1 MAANK
6 RRAHVAERVREY
18 SAYLVWEFDRGLAR
32 RVATADGGRRWLL
45 DYARNWW
52 HSRRNPHVTAIL
64 RSVLAD
70 VARDVRNELAG
81 LEARLSTGTS
91 VVPAKAPEAVRVLH
105 RLSNAGQ
112 GEWVDGL
119 ATRYGLNWRL
129 ASADVSITREGVTVG
144 DQLVRV
150 WSLASAP
157 GQVVG
162 NCLDGLYGLNADL
175 SVVLGWRGTDRQGA
189 RRRISSAQHH
199 YHQARHS
206 LMSAMG
212 EGGEATGLED
222 FGAASE
228 VQVLGQALVDLQ
240 SGDVCFGE
248 MHLSVAVRAPG
259 ELEFA
264 EINAA
269 LERVVGGIDGKVVRE
284 THGLPPVW
292 FGRLPGQTAVTP
304 PRRFFVNSKLASAL
318 APIVGPPRGHA
329 RCEHLDAEPL
339 TTFETPWG
347 TPYGYDLFGGGDVGH
362 TLVLGATGSGKSF
375 LLNFLLVQALK
386 YDPRVL
392 VLDLGRSYRYLT
404 EFVGGRYLA
413 LAEGDDLDPSSAA
426 RMGLQ
431 PFGLPSTVRTRQFLA
446 AWIER
451 LLAIGQYAC
460 EADDVADL
468 DKRVG
473 EVFRRAPEK
482 RTLSALAH
490 LLPRRMW
497 PAMSRWVDEGTWAPW
512 FDGPPAELE
521 AFGRWQVVDL
531 AGASQHA
538 DWCEAALWFLLERMR
553 LVMDDESQ
561 RGRLKILVVD
571 EAWRYLK
578 DAVVAAKL
586 AEAAKTWRKMNGVI
600 VATQS
605 AGDVLHAAPEL
616 LESMPTRLLLANPS
630 FPDEA
635 ARVLGLTPAEAAT
648 VRELEQKR
656 ELFIHRPGHS
666 AVVRLE
672 VDPESYWLYT
682 SDPSDAV
689 RRRAAVE
696 RWGLPGA
703 LMRLAAGVDGDA
715 GGARADGGGS
725 YDGQVREVAMRVV
738 GCCVAALVLAAPTL
752 GQEAERTPIRTVV
765 ASPTQPVVIFTR
777 VRTVTT
783 VRLPEG
789 EEIVRTVAGDAE
801 NWDLVASGRELAVKP
816 YAADLV
822 SNVTVSCASGEVF
835 TFTVVEDAGAA
846 ADYVVTVEAE
856 EEEPALRAVD
866 PAAVE
871 VRYRPAS
878 AAGASASA
886 WRATGRGASAC
897 SPRGAGK
904 WSGCGRR
911 PRRAGKRSC
920 ASSRPA
926 SGCPTWSPRRR
937 TRSRSCC
944 ATCGRTGRSRT

>member
-1 MAANK
+1 MARTSRSVGRSLSGQLPWWGFIDDRLCITRAGRLLGFSRLVPQPADGLAGADVDALVTTWSRVLMALEPEVRLWWVVDRWRAPSPPAAGQATGLGQMAAGK
-6 RRAHVAERVREY
+6 RRAHVAQRVREY

-32 RVATADGGRRWLL
+32 RVEAAEGGRRWLL
-45 DYARNWW
+45 GSALSWW
-52 HSRRNPHVTAIL
+52 NSRRNPHVTTVL
-64 RSVLAD
+64 RSVLSGA
-70 VARDVRNELAG
+70 ARDVRSELAG
-81 LEARLSTGTS
+81 YEARLSAGTS
-91 VVPAKAPEAVRVLH
+91 VAAVQAPEAAAVLH

-129 ASADVSITREGVTVG
+129 ASEDVSITREGVRVG

-162 NCLDGLYGLNADL
+162 NCFDGLYGLNADL
-175 SVVLGWRGTDRQGA
+175 SVVLGWRSTDRQGA

-206 LMSAMG
+206 LLSAMG

-240 SGDVCFGE
+240 SGDVGFGE
-248 MHLSVAVRAPG
+248 MHLSVAVRAAG
-259 ELEFA
+259 EREFA
-264 EINAA
+264 DINAA
-269 LERVVGGIDGKVVRE
+269 LERVVGSIDGKLVRE

-329 RCEHLDAEPL
+329 RSEHLDADPL

-375 LLNFLLVQALK
+375 LLNFLLVQALQ
-386 YDPRVL
+386 YDPQVL

-413 LAEGDDLDPSSAA
+413 LAEGDELDPSSAA
-426 RMGLQ
+426 QMGLQ
-431 PFGLPSTVRTRQFLA
+431 PFGLPPSVRTRQFLV
-446 AWIER
+446 AWMER

-468 DKRVG
+468 DKRVA
-473 EVFRRAPEK
+473 ELLRRAPEK

-512 FDGPPAELE
+512 FDGPPAALQ
-521 AFGRWQVVDL
+521 ALGRWQVVDL

-553 LVMDDESQ
+553 LVMDDESE

-578 DAVVAAKL
+578 DAVVAEKL
-586 AEAAKTWRKMNGVI
+586 AEAAKTWRKRNGVLI

-605 AGDVLHAAPEL
+605 AGDVLGAAPEL

-630 FPDEA
+630 LPDEA
-635 ARVLGLTPAEAAT
+635 ARALGLTPAEAAT

-656 ELFIHRPGHS
+656 EIFIHRPGHS
-666 AVVRLE
+666 AVVRLD

-682 SDPSDAV
+682 SDASDAV
-689 RRRAAVE
+689 RRRAAVD

-703 LMRLAAGVDGDA
+703 LMRLAAGVDGD
-715 GGARADGGGS
+715 
-725 YDGQVREVAMRVV
+725 V
-738 GCCVAALVLAAPTL
+738 G
-752 GQEAERTPIRTVV
+752 E
-765 ASPTQPVVIFTR
+765 TR
-777 VRTVTT
+777 
-783 VRLPEG
+783 
-789 EEIVRTVAGDAE
+789 
-801 NWDLVASGRELAVKP
+801 
-816 YAADLV
+816 
-822 SNVTVSCASGEVF
+822 
-835 TFTVVEDAGAA
+835 
-846 ADYVVTVEAE
+846 
-856 EEEPALRAVD
+856 
-866 PAAVE
+866 
-871 VRYRPAS
+871 
-878 AAGASASA
+878 
-886 WRATGRGASAC
+886 
-897 SPRGAGK
+897 
-904 WSGCGRR
+904 
-911 PRRAGKRSC
+911 
-920 ASSRPA
+920 
-926 SGCPTWSPRRR
+926 
-937 TRSRSCC
+937 
-944 ATCGRTGRSRT
+944 GRTETTS

>member
-1 MAANK
+1 MARARRSVGRSLSNQLPWWGFVDDRLCITRAGRLLGFSRLVPLPVDGLSGAAVDELMTVWSRVLMALGPDVRLWWVVDRWRAPSAPTGEAGGLAQMAADK
-6 RRAHVAERVREY
+6 RRAHVAQRVREY
-18 SAYLVWEFDRGLAR
+18 STYLVWEFDRGLAR
-32 RVATADGGRRWLL
+32 RVAAAEGGRRWLL

-52 HSRRNPHVTAIL
+52 YSRRNPHVTRVL
-64 RSVLAD
+64 QSVLAD
-70 VARDVRNELAG
+70 AARDVRNQLAG
-81 LEARLSTGTS
+81 FEARLSTGTS
-91 VVPAKAPEAVRVLH
+91 VAAVEAPEAVRVLH

-119 ATRYGLNWRL
+119 ASRYGLNWRL
-129 ASADVSITREGVTVG
+129 ASTDVSITREGVRVG

-157 GQVVG
+157 GHVVG
-162 NCLDGLYGLNADL
+162 NCLDGLYGLNGDF
-175 SVVLGWRGTDRQGA
+175 SVVLGWRGIDRQGA
-189 RRRISSAQHH
+189 RRRIGSAQHH

-248 MHLSVAVRAPG
+248 MHLSVAVRASS
-259 ELEFA
+259 ETEFA
-264 EINAA
+264 DIGTA
-269 LERVVGGIDGKVVRE
+269 LERVVGGIDGKLVRE

-292 FGRLPGQTAVTP
+292 FGRLPGQTAVSP

-329 RCEHLDAEPL
+329 RSKHLDAEPL

-386 YDPRVL
+386 YDPQVL

-413 LAEGDDLDPSSAA
+413 LAEGDELDPSSAA
-426 RMGLQ
+426 QMGLQ
-431 PFGLPSTVRTRQFLA
+431 PFGLPSSVRTRQFLV
-446 AWIER
+446 AWLQR
-451 LLAIGQYAC
+451 LLALGQYAC
-460 EADDVADL
+460 EADDLADL
-468 DKRVG
+468 DKRVD

-482 RTLSALAH
+482 RTLNALAH

-512 FDGPPAELE
+512 FDGPPAGLKE
-521 AFGRWQVVDL
+521 FGRWQVVDL
-531 AGASQHA
+531 AGASQHP
-538 DWCEAALWFLLERMR
+538 DWCEAALWFFLERMR

-561 RGRLKILVVD
+561 RGRLKVLVVD
-571 EAWRYLK
+571 EAWRYLR
-578 DAVVAAKL
+578 DPVVTEKL
-586 AEAAKTWRKMNGVI
+586 VEAARTWRKMNGVLI

-605 AGDVLHAAPEL
+605 AADVLNAAPEL

-656 ELFIHRPGHS
+656 ELYIHRPGRS

-703 LMRLAAGVDGDA
+703 LMRLAAGVDGDV
-715 GGARADGGGS
+715 GGARG
-725 YDGQVREVAMRVV
+725 RTE
-738 GCCVAALVLAAPTL
+738 AAL
-752 GQEAERTPIRTVV
+752 
-765 ASPTQPVVIFTR
+765 
-777 VRTVTT
+777 
-783 VRLPEG
+783 
-789 EEIVRTVAGDAE
+789 
-801 NWDLVASGRELAVKP
+801 
-816 YAADLV
+816 
-822 SNVTVSCASGEVF
+822 
-835 TFTVVEDAGAA
+835 
-846 ADYVVTVEAE
+846 
-856 EEEPALRAVD
+856 
-866 PAAVE
+866 
-871 VRYRPAS
+871 
-878 AAGASASA
+878 
-886 WRATGRGASAC
+886 
-897 SPRGAGK
+897 
-904 WSGCGRR
+904 
-911 PRRAGKRSC
+911 
-920 ASSRPA
+920 
-926 SGCPTWSPRRR
+926 
-937 TRSRSCC
+937 
-944 ATCGRTGRSRT
+944 

>member
-1 MAANK
+1 MARASRSVGRSLSSQLPWWGFIDDRLLITRAGRLLGFSRLVPLPADGLSGADVDQLVAGWSRVLMALGPDVRVWWVVDRWRAPSPPAGEAAGDLGRMAANK

-32 RVATADGGRRWLL
+32 RVATAEGGRRWLL

-52 HSRRNPHVTAIL
+52 HSRRNPHVTTIL

-119 ATRYGLNWRL
+119 AMHCGLNWRL
-129 ASADVSITREGVTVG
+129 GLADVSITREGVRVG

-269 LERVVGGIDGKVVRE
+269 LERVVGGIDGKLVRE

-329 RCEHLDAEPL
+329 RSEHLDAEPL

-426 RMGLQ
+426 GMGLQ

-473 EVFRRAPEK
+473 EVFRRAPDK

-538 DWCEAALWFLLERMR
+538 DWCEAALWFFLERMR
-553 LVMDDESQ
+553 LVMDDESE

-578 DAVVAAKL
+578 DPIVVQKL
-586 AEAAKTWRKMNGVI
+586 AEAAKTWRKMNGVLI

-616 LESMPTRLLLANPS
+616 LESMPTRVLLANPS

-703 LMRLAAGVDGDA
+703 LMRLAAGVDGDV
-715 GGARADGGGS
+715 GEAR
-725 YDGQVREVAMRVV
+725 
-738 GCCVAALVLAAPTL
+738 
-752 GQEAERTPIRTVV
+752 
-765 ASPTQPVVIFTR
+765 
-777 VRTVTT
+777 
-783 VRLPEG
+783 
-789 EEIVRTVAGDAE
+789 
-801 NWDLVASGRELAVKP
+801 
-816 YAADLV
+816 
-822 SNVTVSCASGEVF
+822 
-835 TFTVVEDAGAA
+835 
-846 ADYVVTVEAE
+846 
-856 EEEPALRAVD
+856 
-866 PAAVE
+866 
-871 VRYRPAS
+871 
-878 AAGASASA
+878 
-886 WRATGRGASAC
+886 
-897 SPRGAGK
+897 
-904 WSGCGRR
+904 
-911 PRRAGKRSC
+911 
-920 ASSRPA
+920 
-926 SGCPTWSPRRR
+926 
-937 TRSRSCC
+937 
-944 ATCGRTGRSRT
+944 GRTEAVA